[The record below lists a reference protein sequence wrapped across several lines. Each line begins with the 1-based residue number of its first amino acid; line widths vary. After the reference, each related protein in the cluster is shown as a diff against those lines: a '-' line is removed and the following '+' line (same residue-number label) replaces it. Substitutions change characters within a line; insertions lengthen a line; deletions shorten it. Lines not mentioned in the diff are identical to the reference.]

1 MNAES
6 RMSRVI
12 VAGWLV
18 LQGGWEGEG
27 SDNVMIE
34 QGAYPGKAMVIKPP
48 APVIMVVK
56 MMSTP

>member
-1 MNAES
+1 
-6 RMSRVI
+6 MSRVI

-18 LQGGWEGEG
+18 LQGGWEGEE